1 MGVPDGDQ
9 TNASRK
15 QREGKEE
22 GRGRGLAGE
31 EGCGLMKGL
40 LDGIRKNMWR
50 REIKI
55 MGEAVTDRIDRSS
68 I

>member
-1 MGVPDGDQ
+1 
-9 TNASRK
+9 
-15 QREGKEE
+15 
-22 GRGRGLAGE
+22 
-31 EGCGLMKGL
+31 MKGL